1 MAIRPEI
8 SGPSMTASPRI
19 LPSGDPALT
28 VEFGSSID
36 PQISRRVLALDRNV
50 AREALT
56 GVTETVPTY
65 RSLLVH
71 YDPLL
76 VGYAELSDK
85 LLALAQRPVPPETG
99 IRRWRVPVVYGGD
112 YGIDLDDVARAHNI
126 STSDVIA
133 KHTGGDYR
141 VAMIG
146 FTPRFAYLSGL
157 DPSIAT
163 PRRESPRTHTPPGT
177 TRRARSRSA
186 VSRLLMR
193 LTFMRQFLAIACEAN
208 GLAYRD
214 RQPAFRLTPARSI
227 YGT

>member
-19 LPSGDPALT
+19 LPSGDTALT

-85 LLALAQRPVPPETG
+85 LLALAQRPVPPKPVFGAGACRWSMAATTG
-99 IRRWRVPVVYGGD
+99 
-112 YGIDLDDVARAHNI
+112 
-126 STSDVIA
+126 STSMMSRA
-133 KHTGGDYR
+133 RT
-141 VAMIG
+141 
-146 FTPRFAYLSGL
+146 TSP
-157 DPSIAT
+157 
-163 PRRESPRTHTPPGT
+163 PRT
-177 TRRARSRSA
+177 
-186 VSRLLMR
+186 
-193 LTFMRQFLAIACEAN
+193 
-208 GLAYRD
+208 
-214 RQPAFRLTPARSI
+214 
-227 YGT
+227 